1 LNGNTGGAA
10 APGAVPEQERLNIP
24 AIHGSITRS
33 EEAMRSRAVRAILCG
48 VLSLTLCSGGFV
60 ERAAA
65 QAPAPSQPPPDGYAI
80 TVTVPVVSVDVV
92 ITDDNGNYLSGLKKE
107 NFRILEDGVPQTVGN
122 FESGQGPFTIVLLA
136 EYSKLAYGYFLYKAT
151 NWAYAFLRQL
161 QPQDW
166 IALASFDTR
175 PHIEVDFTHNPNEI
189 ARGLA
194 GMYLPFY
201 SESNLFD
208 AVVDTLDRMKEI
220 KGRKAILVLAS
231 GVDTFSRIN
240 LNTVLQRLKENDV
253 TIFCVGVGESGFG
266 SNGNMTYLQAQNQLR
281 TFASMSGG
289 RAWFPRFDGEI
300 PAIMA
305 DVASSLRNQYS
316 LAYTPA
322 NTKPDGKYR
331 RIKVEL
337 VERDGKPLN
346 VLDAKGK
353 RVNVRIFAR
362 QGYQAPSSNIN

>member
-1 LNGNTGGAA
+1 
-10 APGAVPEQERLNIP
+10 
-24 AIHGSITRS
+24 
-33 EEAMRSRAVRAILCG
+33 MKSRAIRATLRGALIFA
-48 VLSLTLCSGGFV
+48 LCSAV
-60 ERAAA
+60 CLERAAA

-92 ITDDNGNYLSGLKKE
+92 ITDNNGNYMTGLTKE
-107 NFRILEDGVPQTVGN
+107 NFRILEDGVPQTVSN
-122 FESGQGPFTIVLLA
+122 FESGQGPFTVVLLA

-189 ARGLA
+189 ARGLSE
-194 GMYLPFY
+194 MYLPFY

-208 AVVDTLDRMKEI
+208 AVVDTLDRMKDI

-231 GVDTFSRIN
+231 GIDTFSRIN

-253 TIFCVGVGESGFG
+253 TIFCVGVAEQAFLRSP
-266 SNGNMTYLQAQNQLR
+266 GNLTYLQAQNQLK

-289 RAWFPRFDGEI
+289 RSWFPRFDGDI
-300 PAIMA
+300 PAIMQ
-305 DVASSLRNQYS
+305 DVAASLRNQYS

-353 RVNVRIFAR
+353 KVNVRIFAR
-362 QGYQAPSSNIN
+362 QGYQAPSSSIN

>member
-1 LNGNTGGAA
+1 MKSSTARAALLGALIFA
-10 APGAVPEQERLNIP
+10 LPSV
-24 AIHGSITRS
+24 
-33 EEAMRSRAVRAILCG
+33 
-48 VLSLTLCSGGFV
+48 
-60 ERAAA
+60 AAA

-92 ITDDNGNYLSGLKKE
+92 ITDNNGNYMTGLTKE
-107 NFRILEDGVPQTVGN
+107 NFRILEDGVPQTVSN

-189 ARGLA
+189 ARGLSE
-194 GMYLPFY
+194 MYLPFY

-231 GVDTFSRIN
+231 GIDTFSRIN

-253 TIFCVGVGESGFG
+253 TIFCVGVAEQAFIRSP
-266 SNGNMTYLQAQNQLR
+266 GNLTHLQAQNQLK

-289 RAWFPRFDGEI
+289 RAWFPRFDGDI
-300 PAIMA
+300 PAIMQ
-305 DVASSLRNQYS
+305 DVAASLRNQYS

-353 RVNVRIFAR
+353 KVNVRIFAR
-362 QGYQAPSSNIN
+362 QGYQAPSSSIN